1 MRKLLKLILTT
12 PIMVVLISGQILA
25 QENERAAENIDEV
38 IVTARLRE
46 ESLQDVPL
54 TISAFS
60 GADLDRAGANAMYDI
75 ANSVAGFNFEDYP
88 GGAYPSPTI
97 RGLYTNILG
106 FESNIVL

>member
-1 MRKLLKLILTT
+1 MRKLLKLILTA

-60 GADLDRAGANAMYDI
+60 GADLAKGLVYQHPR
-75 ANSVAGFNFEDYP
+75 
-88 GGAYPSPTI
+88 PS
-97 RGLYTNILG
+97 
-106 FESNIVL
+106 